1 MGSRT
6 VLFTCGTVYFTV
18 IDSRKRQRIP
28 RSSMGPSSRNV
39 TIMSLLDST
48 ASPERE
54 EDTAQN
60 QQNVPTGSVR
70 NAMSRFQTGVNVS
83 NEPIVIEDDDDDVG
97 AVDMSASQNVASPQN
112 QRILSATD
120 TLRTAVLPPSTT
132 PVTSSQIPP
141 ANKPILAKRSP
152 QLPLIVPKP
161 VNSMSPSPVLYGNQA
176 SNNSGFVGEH
186 IKKFQ
191 LSFQLANSPQTT
203 AMPTAAASVQQNRS
217 KTSINSIINIDDEP
231 EQPLVKE
238 PTKETTSTPTP
249 APKRKRAAPK
259 KKKTDDE
266 STSKR
271 KKTDPDGKEKPESK
285 KSGKGGKKKTPEVST
300 STPVAPVKIAIH
312 PGITTERSNLSVSDI
327 TLEPPSVIGLSKE
340 EETKKE
346 KDKEKDSKS
355 DKDVKER
362 EKEHEKEKLLPP
374 PIIALS
380 IPLIDPKNPKPGQS
394 EVVVNVLR
402 LAEEKYGWTAI
413 HPNAKSA
420 IDIMEDMIDDDDD
433 DDDDDDEVIVDDEKS
448 GSVAPAPAPSKKK
461 KEGEE
466 LTEEQ
471 LVRQHQTRMNRKVG
485 KYDYQDP
492 FIDDEELQMEE
503 EITTT
508 KEGYFVYWG
517 PLVDDRNMTTGSSG
531 KKSSAKGKK

>member
-1 MGSRT
+1 M
-6 VLFTCGTVYFTV
+6 
-18 IDSRKRQRIP
+18 
-28 RSSMGPSSRNV
+28 
-39 TIMSLLDST
+39 
-48 ASPERE
+48 
-54 EDTAQN
+54 
-60 QQNVPTGSVR
+60 
-70 NAMSRFQTGVNVS
+70 
-83 NEPIVIEDDDDDVG
+83 
-97 AVDMSASQNVASPQN
+97 
-112 QRILSATD
+112 
-120 TLRTAVLPPSTT
+120 
-132 PVTSSQIPP
+132 
-141 ANKPILAKRSP
+141 
-152 QLPLIVPKP
+152 
-161 VNSMSPSPVLYGNQA
+161 
-176 SNNSGFVGEH
+176 
-186 IKKFQ
+186 
-191 LSFQLANSPQTT
+191 
-203 AMPTAAASVQQNRS
+203 
-217 KTSINSIINIDDEP
+217 
-231 EQPLVKE
+231 
-238 PTKETTSTPTP
+238 
-249 APKRKRAAPK
+249 
-259 KKKTDDE
+259 
-266 STSKR
+266 
-271 KKTDPDGKEKPESK
+271 
-285 KSGKGGKKKTPEVST
+285 
-300 STPVAPVKIAIH
+300 
-312 PGITTERSNLSVSDI
+312 
-327 TLEPPSVIGLSKE
+327 
-340 EETKKE
+340 
-346 KDKEKDSKS
+346 
-355 DKDVKER
+355 
-362 EKEHEKEKLLPP
+362 
-374 PIIALS
+374 S

>member
-1 MGSRT
+1 M
-6 VLFTCGTVYFTV
+6 
-18 IDSRKRQRIP
+18 
-28 RSSMGPSSRNV
+28 
-39 TIMSLLDST
+39 
-48 ASPERE
+48 
-54 EDTAQN
+54 
-60 QQNVPTGSVR
+60 
-70 NAMSRFQTGVNVS
+70 
-83 NEPIVIEDDDDDVG
+83 
-97 AVDMSASQNVASPQN
+97 
-112 QRILSATD
+112 
-120 TLRTAVLPPSTT
+120 
-132 PVTSSQIPP
+132 
-141 ANKPILAKRSP
+141 
-152 QLPLIVPKP
+152 
-161 VNSMSPSPVLYGNQA
+161 
-176 SNNSGFVGEH
+176 
-186 IKKFQ
+186 
-191 LSFQLANSPQTT
+191 
-203 AMPTAAASVQQNRS
+203 
-217 KTSINSIINIDDEP
+217 
-231 EQPLVKE
+231 
-238 PTKETTSTPTP
+238 
-249 APKRKRAAPK
+249 
-259 KKKTDDE
+259 
-266 STSKR
+266 
-271 KKTDPDGKEKPESK
+271 
-285 KSGKGGKKKTPEVST
+285 
-300 STPVAPVKIAIH
+300 
-312 PGITTERSNLSVSDI
+312 SVSDI

-492 FIDDEELQMEE
+492 FIDCLLY
-503 EITTT
+503 TSRC
-508 KEGYFVYWG
+508 V
-517 PLVDDRNMTTGSSG
+517 
-531 KKSSAKGKK
+531 